1 MFLVPPWCVRTVTP
15 MVDALKEDLRKQKV
29 PDPNTA
35 PPLYESDT
43 DSDATA
49 IDAESSP
56 MQEPLRNVRVAI
68 NNNKNKNNYF
78 ILNTIL
84 KSLTLTA

>member
-1 MFLVPPWCVRTVTP
+1 MIDCVEILTLTLSCAKTLTKQAATR

-56 MQEPLRNVRVAI
+56 MQEPLRNVSVAI
-68 NNNKNKNNYF
+68 NNIKII
-78 ILNTIL
+78 ILY
-84 KSLTLTA
+84 